1 MRTSTPESLDRSRL
15 RSRYLFEGLLVLDT
29 ALHVGGGPASMATD
43 SAVVRDGL
51 GRPFIP
57 GSSIKGAFRAAVER
71 LAPNVPGLRSCQL
84 MEGWP
89 GCLSTNKELS
99 KAYGRLSD
107 AAGRGIGLGVGESES
122 AKEDGKALEALGKT
136 AWIGR
141 EISERD
147 LLEILSER
155 LCDTCKVF
163 GSVHLAATA
172 QFHDLHVSAGPLT
185 AQPVPTQIRDGVGID
200 RDSERAIDQI
210 KFDYEVVP
218 AQTAFDFR
226 LTLENPSELDRGLVA
241 IGLLELGNG
250 MIPLGGIRTRGLG
263 RCHLEDLRVSAVDF
277 TKTEDLVRY
286 LSKGPPEAKLAKDFL
301 EGEVAAL
308 LAAE

>member
-1 MRTSTPESLDRSRL
+1 MRESTPESLNRSRL
-15 RSRYLFEGLLVLDT
+15 RSRYLFKGLLVLDT
-29 ALHVGGGPASMATD
+29 ALHVGGGTASMATD

-71 LAPNVPGLRSCQL
+71 LVPNVPGLRSCQI

-89 GCLSTNKELS
+89 DCLSTNKELS
-99 KAYGRLSD
+99 KAYGRLSE
-107 AAGRGIGLGVGESES
+107 AAGRGIGLAAGESEN
-122 AKEDGKALEALGKT
+122 AKEDHKALEALGKG
-136 AWIGR
+136 AWRGR
-141 EISERD
+141 EISEQD

-172 QFHDLHVSAGPLT
+172 QFHDLYVSDEWS
-185 AQPVPTQIRDGVGID
+185 VPTQIRDGVGID

-226 LTLENPSELDRGLVA
+226 LTLENPSELDRSLVA
-241 IGLLELGNG
+241 IGLLELENG

-263 RCHLEDLRVSAVDF
+263 RCHIENLGVSEVDF
-277 TKTEDLVRY
+277 TKTEELARY
-286 LSKGPPEAKLAKDFL
+286 LIEGLPEAKPAKEFL

-308 LAAE
+308 LAAK